1 LHFID
6 GSVATLEDDEDASS
20 LLLLNKIMYLEIR
33 HLTPPHVIEI
43 FQIYIKTIQRFIQF
57 EQNTLLSLIL
67 CNLQQKSNCF
77 YL

>member
-43 FQIYIKTIQRFIQF
+43 FQNIKTIQRFIQF
-57 EQNTLLSLIL
+57 KQNTLLSLIL
-67 CNLQQKSNCF
+67 CNLEQKSSCF